1 MSCTPSTSAAASA
14 GVLSAPVF
22 FAGEEMEQILRAKAP
37 YGYRG
42 EALSK
47 ISRFMANA
55 TQPTQRRFAS
65 CAVVGAS
72 GALKSH
78 RWGPEI
84 DSHSAVFRANPAPV
98 GGKWAPWTGRR
109 STWRVFSSAYWKGH
123 YAHSGPNEQFLV
135 VCNSPW
141 VNSCQFFLFE
151 RHDLFPRAHAVNPA
165 FYDQTR
171 RQLGLPPK
179 LIPTVGLLAVAAAI
193 HACDRVRV
201 YGFGNGSRTSCY
213 YYYKARAISP
223 DLAPRRCAPQTR
235 GHAAA
240 PRAICRAPRAPR
252 RAPAR
257 RIATRRTTTTCT
269 APSRTITLPRSE
281 RRSGGGTR
289 PGSSRGASRP
299 LRPLQTRRPA
309 QSVAAAAPPRRSPT
323 RARPRRPTTY

>member
-151 RHDLFPRAHAVNPA
+151 RHDRTPHALEPA
-165 FYDQTR
+165 TLLRTARTARLVGRDARGPSERPPPAAQSSLARTPSTPPSTTR
-171 RQLGLPPK
+171 R
-179 LIPTVGLLAVAAAI
+179 A
-193 HACDRVRV
+193 
-201 YGFGNGSRTSCY
+201 
-213 YYYKARAISP
+213 
-223 DLAPRRCAPQTR
+223 
-235 GHAAA
+235 
-240 PRAICRAPRAPR
+240 
-252 RAPAR
+252 
-257 RIATRRTTTTCT
+257 
-269 APSRTITLPRSE
+269 
-281 RRSGGGTR
+281 
-289 PGSSRGASRP
+289 GSSACRP
-299 LRPLQTRRPA
+299 N
-309 QSVAAAAPPRRSPT
+309 
-323 RARPRRPTTY
+323 